1 MHLSESEIKGI
12 KAICKDY
19 RVKHLYAF
27 GSILGDFFSPENDI
41 DFLVEI
47 DISDPYEYTD
57 LYYGLLSELERFLD
71 RRIDLLEVRASRNE
85 FIQSEIDKSKVAI
98 YG

>member
-12 KAICKDY
+12 KVICKDY
-19 RVKHLYAF
+19 RVKQLHAF
-27 GSILGDFFSPENDI
+27 GSILGDSFTPDSDI

-47 DISDPYEYTD
+47 DSSDPYEYTD
-57 LYYGLLSELERFLD
+57 LYYGFLSELERFLD
-71 RRIDLLEVRASRNE
+71 RRIDLLEVRAPRNE
-85 FIQSEIDKSKVAI
+85 FIQNEIDKSKVTL